1 MKLISATVYAL
12 RLPFVASFAHATKAR
27 AFSDSIVVKV
37 CDESGLEGFG
47 EGAPREYVTGETQ
60 AVALA
65 HIAETLWP
73 SVARRQL
80 TRCSTTD
87 ALPEFVPDA
96 CIEQT
101 VSDGASRCA
110 LETAILDLALRLK
123 KLPIAHLLLPRRQTV
138 CYSGVIT
145 AGSLETVANYARQMK
160 MIGLRQVKVKVGAG
174 EVGSSD
180 DVERVR
186 IVRETMGP
194 GVSIRVDANAAWSL
208 DQAVATIRA
217 LKSFEIV
224 SVEQPLPRS
233 MLAETAM
240 LRREVEVPLMADESL
255 VTLRDAEQLIEAKAA
270 DSFNIRVS
278 KCGGLARSYRLAKFA
293 RQNGVR
299 LQVGSQVGET
309 AILSAAGR
317 HLAASLDE
325 VDFVEGSYGTM
336 LLAED
341 VTNDPIRFGYR
352 GEAPVLRG
360 LGSGITA
367 LEDRLRKYATSIV
380 ELN

>member
-12 RLPFVASFAHATKAR
+12 RLPFVASFAHSAKAR
-27 AFSDSIVVKV
+27 AFSDSIIVKAR
-37 CDESGLEGFG
+37 DESGLEGFG

-60 AVALA
+60 ATSLA

-80 TRCSTTD
+80 TPCSATD
-87 ALPEFVPDA
+87 ELPEFVPDA
-96 CIEQT
+96 CIKQT
-101 VSDGASRCA
+101 VSDGASRSA
-110 LETAILDLALRLK
+110 LELAILDLALRLK
-123 KLPIAHLLLPRRQTV
+123 KLPMAHLLPPRRQTV

-145 AGSLETVANYARQMK
+145 AGSLETVAHYARQMK
-160 MIGLRQVKVKVGAG
+160 LIGLNQVKVKVGTG
-174 EVGSSD
+174 D

-194 GVSIRVDANAAWSL
+194 GVSIRVDANAAWSF
-208 DQAVATIRA
+208 DQAVSTIRA
-217 LKSFEIV
+217 LKSVGIV

-233 MLAETAM
+233 MLAETAI

-270 DSFNIRVS
+270 DFLNIRIS
-278 KCGGLARSYRLAKFA
+278 NCGGLARSYRLAKFA
-293 RQNGVR
+293 RQNDVR

-341 VTNDPIRFGYR
+341 VTGDPIRFGYR
-352 GEAPVLRG
+352 GEAPILRG
-360 LGSGITA
+360 VGSGIA
-367 LEDRLRKYATSIV
+367 VLEDRIRKYATSIV

>member
-1 MKLISATVYAL
+1 VNLISATVYAL
-12 RLPFVASFAHATKAR
+12 RLPFVASFAHSAKER

-37 CDESGLEGFG
+37 CDESGIEGFG

-60 AVALA
+60 ATALA
-65 HIAETLWP
+65 HITETLWP
-73 SVARRQL
+73 SVARRAL
-80 TRCSTTD
+80 VPCSDDTD
-87 ALPEFVPDA
+87 TLPDFVPDA
-96 CIEQT
+96 SLAKT

-110 LETAILDLALRLK
+110 LELAILDLALRLK
-123 KLPIAHLLLPRRQTV
+123 KLPIAHLLPPRCHTV

-145 AGSLETVANYARQMK
+145 AGSLETVSRYARQMK
-160 MIGLRQVKVKVGAG
+160 LIGLRHVKVKVG
-174 EVGSSD
+174 SDD

-186 IVRETMGP
+186 IVRQTMGP
-194 GVSIRVDANAAWSL
+194 QVSIRVDANAAWSF
-208 DQAVATIRA
+208 DQAVSTIRA
-217 LKSFEIV
+217 LKRFGIV

-233 MLAETAM
+233 MLAEMAL

-255 VTLRDAEQLIEAKAA
+255 VTMRDAEQLIKARAA
-270 DSFNIRVS
+270 DFFNIRVS
-278 KCGGLARSYRLAKFA
+278 KCGGLARSYKLSKYAQ
-293 RQNGVR
+293 QNGIR
-299 LQVGSQVGET
+299 IQVGSQVGET

-317 HLAASLDE
+317 HLAAALDQ

-352 GEAPVLRG
+352 GNAQVLRG
-360 LGSGITA
+360 LGSGVTVM
-367 LEDRLRKYATSIV
+367 EDRLRKYATSIV

>member
-1 MKLISATVYAL
+1 MKLTSATVYTL
-12 RLPFVASFAHATKAR
+12 RLPFVASFAHSAKER
-27 AFSDSIVVKV
+27 AFSDSIVIKV
-37 CDESGLEGFG
+37 RDESGVEGFG

-60 AVALA
+60 ATAAA

-80 TRCSTTD
+80 TRRSATD
-87 ALPEFVPDA
+87 TLPEFVPDA

-101 VSDGASRCA
+101 VSDGASRSA
-110 LETAILDLALRLK
+110 IELAILDLALRMK
-123 KLPIAHLLLPRRQTV
+123 KLPLAHLIPPRRRTV

-145 AGSLETVANYARQMK
+145 AGSLALVAHYARQMK
-160 MIGLRQVKVKVGAG
+160 LIGLRQVKVKVGSG
-174 EVGSSD
+174 D

-186 IVRETMGP
+186 IVRETIGP
-194 GVSIRVDANAAWSL
+194 DVSIRVDANAAWSF

-217 LKSFEIV
+217 LKSFGIV

-240 LRREVEVPLMADESL
+240 LRRKVEVPLMADESL
-255 VTLRDAEQLIEAKAA
+255 VTMRDAEQLIEAKAA
-270 DSFNIRVS
+270 DFFNIRIS
-278 KCGGLARSYRLAKFA
+278 KCGGLARSHRLAKYA
-293 RQNGVR
+293 LQNGVR

-317 HLAASLDE
+317 HLAASLDQ
-325 VDFVEGSYGTM
+325 VAFVEGSYGTM

-352 GEAPVLRG
+352 GEAPVLHG
-360 LGSGITA
+360 LGSGITV

>member
-12 RLPFVASFAHATKAR
+12 RLPFVASFAHSAKERT
-27 AFSDSIVVKV
+27 FSDSIVVKV
-37 CDESGLEGFG
+37 RDESGIEGFG

-60 AVALA
+60 ATALA
-65 HIAETLWP
+65 HLVQTLWP
-73 SVARRQL
+73 SVARCPL
-80 TRCSTTD
+80 APCSRD
-87 ALPEFVPDA
+87 NEVLPEFVPDT
-96 CIEQT
+96 CLTQT
-101 VSDGASRCA
+101 ISDGASRSA
-110 LETAILDLALRLK
+110 LELAILDLALRLK
-123 KLPIAHLLLPRRQTV
+123 KLPMAHLLPPHRHTV

-145 AGSLETVANYARQMK
+145 SGSLETVARYARQMK
-160 MIGLRQVKVKVGAG
+160 LIGLRYVKVKVGSG
-174 EVGSSD
+174 E

-194 GVSIRVDANAAWSL
+194 EVSIRVDANAAWSF
-208 DQAVATIRA
+208 DQAVSTIRG
-217 LKSFEIV
+217 LKSFGIV

-233 MLAETAM
+233 MLAEMAM

-255 VTLRDAEQLIEAKAA
+255 VTMRDAERLIEAKAA
-270 DSFNIRVS
+270 DFFNIRVS
-278 KCGGLARSYRLAKFA
+278 KCGGLARSYRLSKYAQ
-293 RQNGVR
+293 QNGVR

-309 AILSAAGR
+309 AILSATGR
-317 HLAASLDE
+317 HLAASLDN
-325 VDFVEGSYGTM
+325 VDLVEGSYGTM

-341 VTNDPIRFGYR
+341 VTNDPVRFGYR

-360 LGSGITA
+360 LGSGISV

>member
-12 RLPFVASFAHATKAR
+12 RLPFVASFAHSAKER

-37 CDESGLEGFG
+37 RDASGLEGFG

-60 AVALA
+60 ATALE
-65 HIAETLWP
+65 HITETLWP
-73 SVARRQL
+73 SVARRPL
-80 TRCSTTD
+80 
-87 ALPEFVPDA
+87 AVPDA
-96 CIEQT
+96 CIAQT
-101 VSDGASRCA
+101 VSDGASRSA
-110 LETAILDLALRLK
+110 LELAILDLALRLQ
-123 KLPIAHLLLPRRQTV
+123 KLPLAHLLPPRRHTV

-145 AGSLETVANYARQMK
+145 AGSLETVARYARQMK
-160 MIGLRQVKVKVGAG
+160 LIGLRHVKVKVGG
-174 EVGSSD
+174 GD

-194 GVSIRVDANAAWSL
+194 DVSIRVDANAAWNF
-208 DQAVATIRA
+208 DQAVSTIRA
-217 LKSFEIV
+217 LKTFAIA
-224 SVEQPLPRS
+224 SVEQPMPRP
-233 MLAETAM
+233 MLSEMAT

-255 VTLRDAEQLIEAKAA
+255 VTREDAEKLIAAKAA
-270 DSFNIRVS
+270 DFFNIRIS
-278 KCGGLARSYRLAKFA
+278 KCGGLARADRLVKLA

-299 LQVGSQVGET
+299 IQIGSQVGET

-317 HLAASLDE
+317 HLAASLDDI
-325 VDFVEGSYGTM
+325 DFVEGSYGTM

-360 LGSGITA
+360 LGSGITV
-367 LEDRLRKYATSIV
+367 LEDRLRKYATKTV

>member
-12 RLPFVASFAHATKAR
+12 HLPFVASFAHSAKERT
-27 AFSDSIVVKV
+27 FSDSIVVKV
-37 CDESGLEGFG
+37 RDESGIEGFG

-60 AVALA
+60 ATALA

-73 SVARRQL
+73 SVARRPL
-80 TRCSTTD
+80 APCSATD
-87 ALPEFVPDA
+87 VLPEFVPDA
-96 CIEQT
+96 LIAGT
-101 VSDGASRCA
+101 VSDGASRSA
-110 LETAILDLALRLK
+110 LELAILDLVLRLK
-123 KLPIAHLLLPRRQTV
+123 KLSTADLLPPRRQIV

-145 AGSLETVANYARQMK
+145 SGSLETVARYARQMK
-160 MIGLRQVKVKVGAG
+160 LIGLRHVKVKL
-174 EVGSSD
+174 GSCD
-180 DVERVR
+180 DVERVG

-194 GVSIRVDANAAWSL
+194 DVSIRVDANAAWSF
-208 DQAVATIRA
+208 DQAVSTIRA
-217 LKSFEIV
+217 IKTYGIV

-240 LRREVEVPLMADESL
+240 LRREVEVPLMADESI
-255 VTLRDAEQLIEAKAA
+255 VTMRDAEKLIEAKAA
-270 DSFNIRVS
+270 DLFNIRIS
-278 KCGGLARSYRLAKFA
+278 KCGGLVRSLRLAKYA

-317 HLAASLDE
+317 HLAASIDKVE
-325 VDFVEGSYGTM
+325 FVEGSYGTM

-341 VTNDPIRFGYR
+341 VTNDPVRFGYR
-352 GEAPVLRG
+352 GEAPLLRG
-360 LGSGITA
+360 FGSGITV
-367 LEDRLRKYATSIV
+367 LEDRLRKNATSIV

>member
-12 RLPFVASFAHATKAR
+12 RLPFVASFAHSAKERT
-27 AFSDSIVVKV
+27 FSDSIVVKV
-37 CDESGLEGFG
+37 RDESGIEGFG

-60 AVALA
+60 ATALA
-65 HIAETLWP
+65 HIAGTLWP
-73 SVARRQL
+73 SVARRTL
-80 TRCSTTD
+80 APCSTAD
-87 ALPEFVPDA
+87 VLPEFVPDA
-96 CIEQT
+96 SIEQT
-101 VSDGASRCA
+101 VSDGASRSA
-110 LETAILDLALRLK
+110 VELAILDVALRLK
-123 KLPIAHLLLPRRQTV
+123 KLPMAHLIPPRRPTV

-145 AGSLETVANYARQMK
+145 AGSLETVARYARQMK
-160 MIGLRQVKVKVGAG
+160 LVGLRHVKIKVGSG
-174 EVGSSD
+174 D

-194 GVSIRVDANAAWSL
+194 EVSIRVDANAGWSF
-208 DQAVATIRA
+208 DQAVSKIRA
-217 LKSFEIV
+217 LSSFGIV

-255 VTLRDAEQLIEAKAA
+255 VTMRDAEQLIEAKAA
-270 DSFNIRVS
+270 DFFNIRIS
-278 KCGGLARSYRLAKFA
+278 KCGGLARSYGLSKYAQ
-293 RQNGVR
+293 QNGVR
-299 LQVGSQVGET
+299 IQVGSQVGET

-317 HLAASLDE
+317 HLAAALDN

-341 VTNDPIRFGYR
+341 VTNDPVRFGYR
-352 GEAPVLRG
+352 GDAPVLRG
-360 LGSGITA
+360 LGSGIA
-367 LEDRLRKYATSIV
+367 VLEDRLRKYATSIV

>member
-12 RLPFVASFAHATKAR
+12 RLPFVASFAHSAKER

-37 CDESGLEGFG
+37 SDESGIEGFG

-60 AVALA
+60 ATALT

-73 SVARRQL
+73 SVARRPL
-80 TRCSTTD
+80 APCWATEVI
-87 ALPEFVPDA
+87 PEFVPDA
-96 CIEQT
+96 SIART
-101 VSDGASRCA
+101 VSDGASRSA
-110 LETAILDLALRLK
+110 LELAILDVALRLK
-123 KLPIAHLLLPRRQTV
+123 NLPMASLLPPHRPIV

-145 AGSLETVANYARQMK
+145 SGSLETVARYARQMK
-160 MIGLRQVKVKVGAG
+160 VIGLRHVKVKL
-174 EVGSSD
+174 GSSD

-194 GVSIRVDANAAWSL
+194 EVSIRVDANAAWSF
-208 DQAVATIRA
+208 DQAVCTIRA
-217 LKSFEIV
+217 LKTFGIV

-233 MLAETAM
+233 MLAEMAM

-255 VTLRDAEQLIEAKAA
+255 VTMGDAEELIEAKAA
-270 DSFNIRVS
+270 DFFNIRIS
-278 KCGGLARSYRLAKFA
+278 KCGGLARSLRLAKYA
-293 RQNGVR
+293 RKNRIR
-299 LQVGSQVGET
+299 LEVGSQVGET

-317 HLAASLDE
+317 HLAASLDNVE
-325 VDFVEGSYGTM
+325 FVEGSYGTM

-341 VTNDPIRFGYR
+341 VTIDPVRFGYR

-360 LGSGITA
+360 LGSGITV